1 MPSAQEQQLTEEAE
15 RVETFLEF
23 PYAVKLCLVL
33 LPMMILFTIGAL
45 GTPYEE
51 VNEDTPTRNV
61 SDGSNARGSE

>member
-1 MPSAQEQQLTEEAE
+1 MES
-15 RVETFLEF
+15 FLEV

-51 VNEDTPTRNV
+51 VNEDTLIRNV
-61 SDGSNARGSE
+61 SDGSDARGSE